1 MPFYSLAGIAPAHPA
16 AGITRRAVYLNDV
29 MLTFFEFDDGAVV
42 PDHQH
47 PHEQIT
53 YVIQGVLE
61 FTLEGET
68 RLLHAGEGASV
79 PPHAPHSAV
88 ARGKTAVLDGWSP
101 IREDYK

>member
-1 MPFYSLAGIAPAHPA
+1 VPFYGLADIAPAHPA
-16 AGITRRAVYLNDV
+16 AGIERRAVYLKDV
-29 MLTFFEFDDGAVV
+29 MLTFFEFEDGAAV
-42 PDHQH
+42 PRHNH

-53 YVIQGVLE
+53 YVIRGSLE
-61 FTLEGET
+61 FTLDGET

-79 PPHAPHSAV
+79 PAGVAHNAV